1 MEYPS
6 LSENELKLAIPSGI
20 VVSGPS
26 NSGKTQLV
34 TKFLKN
40 AATLFHPVPKS
51 IGLFSRFFQF
61 Y

>member
-6 LSENELKLAIPSGI
+6 LSENELKLLIPSGI
-20 VVSGPS
+20 IVSGPS

-34 TKFLKN
+34 TKILRN
-40 AATLFHPVPKS
+40 AGDLFHPEPKS
-51 IGLFSRFFQF
+51 IGNLIV